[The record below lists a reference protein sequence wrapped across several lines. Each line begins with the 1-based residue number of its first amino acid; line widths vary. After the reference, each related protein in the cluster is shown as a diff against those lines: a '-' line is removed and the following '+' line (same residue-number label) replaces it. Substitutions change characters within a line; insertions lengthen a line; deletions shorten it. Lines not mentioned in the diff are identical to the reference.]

1 MIYNVK
7 LEQSNVHL
15 SDEEKA
21 IIEQFK
27 AAAINV
33 TQLCE
38 ELGKYGLQVVRISD
52 SYVRL
57 QMDINNGRTEAIIS
71 FEVGYE

>member
-7 LEQSNVHL
+7 LEQSDIRL
-15 SDEEKA
+15 QPEEEA

-27 AAAINV
+27 AADINV

-71 FEVGYE
+71 FEVDYE